1 MNRLLNILGVASAI
15 IVSILL
21 IQRLAGGGV
30 APTPEV
36 FQGRTS
42 LEAAITEAAKSDK
55 IVLAFA
61 TADWCPPC
69 QQMKR
74 TLLVEPSLVAQISR
88 DFLPV
93 YVDIDKDTAAA
104 ERLAAFS
111 VPSTVILKDGK
122 QVARMEGLIPH
133 DAYAQWLTAAH
144 DLARSPTPF
153 VERASDEFLKNI
165 EKNVQAAENTPPA
178 QPTNPR

>member
-1 MNRLLNILGVASAI
+1 MNRLFNILGVASAI

-42 LEAAITEAAKSDK
+42 LEDAITEASKSNK
-55 IVLAFA
+55 VVFAFA
-61 TADWCPPC
+61 TADWCGPC

-74 TLLVEPSLVAQISR
+74 TLLVEPSIVAQINR

-93 YVDIDKDTAAA
+93 YVNVDKDNAAA
-104 ERLAAFS
+104 ARLAAFS
-111 VPSTVILKDGK
+111 IPTTVILKDGK

-133 DAYAQWLTAAH
+133 DAYAQWLTAAYEQ
-144 DLARSPTPF
+144 ARSATPF

-165 EKNVQAAENTPPA
+165 EKNVKSAEQPATAPAVPPK
-178 QPTNPR
+178 

>member
-1 MNRLLNILGVASAI
+1 MNRLFNILGVASAI

-21 IQRLAGGGV
+21 IQSLAGGGV
-30 APTPEV
+30 APTPPV

-42 LEAAITEAAKSDK
+42 LEDAITEASKADRV
-55 IVLAFA
+55 VLAFA

-69 QQMKR
+69 QKMKR
-74 TLLVEPSLVAQISR
+74 TLLVEPSLVAQINR

-104 ERLAAFS
+104 QRLAAFS
-111 VPSTVILKDGK
+111 VPCTVILKDGK

-133 DAYAQWLTAAH
+133 DAYAQWLTAAYEQ
-144 DLARSPTPF
+144 ARSATPF

-165 EKNVQAAENTPPA
+165 EKNVQAAEPPGTA
-178 QPTNPR
+178 PAEPPK

>member
-36 FQGRTS
+36 FQGRSS

-74 TLLVEPSLVAQISR
+74 SLLVEPSIVAQINR

-93 YVDIDKDTAAA
+93 YVDIEKDNAAA
-104 ERLAAFS
+104 VRLEAFS
-111 VPSTVILKDGK
+111 VPTTVILKDGK

-133 DAYAQWLTAAH
+133 DAYSQWLTAAYEQ
-144 DLARSPTPF
+144 ARSAKPF
-153 VERASDEFLKNI
+153 IERASDEFLKNI
-165 EKNVQAAENTPPA
+165 EKNVQAAEKPSESLAAPPK
-178 QPTNPR
+178 

>member
-1 MNRLLNILGVASAI
+1 MNRLFNILGVAAAI

-21 IQRLAGGGV
+21 VQRLAGGGV

-42 LEAAITEAAKSDK
+42 LEDAITEAAKTDK

-61 TADWCPPC
+61 TADWCGPC
-69 QQMKR
+69 QRMKR
-74 TLLVEPSLVAQISR
+74 TLLVEPSIVAQINR

-93 YVDIDKDTAAA
+93 YVDIDRDKSAAA
-104 ERLAAFS
+104 RLATFS
-111 VPSTVILKDGK
+111 VPTTVILKDGK
-122 QVARMEGLIPH
+122 QVARMEGLIPY

-144 DLARSPTPF
+144 EQARSATPF
-153 VERASDEFLKNI
+153 VERASDEFLQNI
-165 EKNVQAAENTPPA
+165 EKNVKAAEQPAPAPSEPPK
-178 QPTNPR
+178 

>member
-1 MNRLLNILGVASAI
+1 MNRFLNILGVASAI

-21 IQRLAGGGV
+21 ILRLAGGGA
-30 APTPEV
+30 APMPEL

-42 LEAAITEAAKSDK
+42 LEAAIAEAAKSDK

-74 TLLVEPSLVAQISR
+74 TLLVEPSLVAQINR

-93 YVDIDKDTAAA
+93 YVDVDKDNAAA

-111 VPSTVILKDGK
+111 IPSTIILKDGK

-133 DAYAQWLTAAH
+133 DAYSQWLTAAYEQ
-144 DLARSPTPF
+144 ARSATPF

-165 EKNVQAAENTPPA
+165 ERNVKAAEPHATAPSAPPK
-178 QPTNPR
+178 

>member
-1 MNRLLNILGVASAI
+1 MNRLFNILGIASAI

-21 IQRLAGGGV
+21 VQRLAGGGV

-42 LEAAITEAAKSDK
+42 LEAAIAEAAKSDK

-61 TADWCPPC
+61 TADWCGPC

-74 TLLVEPSLVAQISR
+74 SVLVEPSIVAQINR

-93 YVDIDKDTAAA
+93 YVDIDKDNAAA
-104 ERLAAFS
+104 NRLAAYS
-111 VPSTVILKDGK
+111 IPATVILKDGK
-122 QVARMEGLIPH
+122 QVARVEGLLPH
-133 DAYAQWLTAAH
+133 DSYSQWLTAAYEQ
-144 DLARSPTPF
+144 ARSATPF

-165 EKNVQAAENTPPA
+165 QKNVQAAEQPRDAPVAPPK
-178 QPTNPR
+178 

>member
-1 MNRLLNILGVASAI
+1 MNRLFNILGIASAI

-42 LEAAITEAAKSDK
+42 LDAAISEAAKSDK
-55 IVLAFA
+55 VVFAFA

-74 TLLVEPSLVAQISR
+74 TLLVEPSIVAQINR

-93 YVDIDKDTAAA
+93 YVDIEKDNAAA

-111 VPSTVILKDGK
+111 VPTTVILKDGK

-133 DAYAQWLTAAH
+133 DAYAQWLTAAYAQ
-144 DLARSPTPF
+144 ARSATPF
-153 VERASDEFLKNI
+153 VERASAEFLKNI
-165 EKNVQAAENTPPA
+165 EKNVKSAEQPATAPAEPPK
-178 QPTNPR
+178 